1 MAQLHETSMGAK
13 FFEYTMPEIA
23 NQLKRIADSLEK
35 INEDVEPK
43 EENSETLDQEQKL
56 EERLEEMETPEEK
69 FDFIRDLLVQRF
81 EILEEKV
88 SILIEFL
95 EYEEAY
101 TKDRLSQKRIRTV
114 LEKIG
119 AWKSK

>member
-1 MAQLHETSMGAK
+1 MAELHETLIGRK
-13 FFEYTMPEIA
+13 FFEDTMPEIA
-23 NQLKRIADSLEK
+23 NQLKRIANTLEK
-35 INEDVEPK
+35 INQEEDITNVEESDVEK
-43 EENSETLDQEQKL
+43 TL
-56 EERLEEMETPEEK
+56 EEKLEEMETSEEK
-69 FDFIRDLLVQRF
+69 FDFIRELLLQRF

-88 SILIEFL
+88 SLLIEFL

-119 AWKSK
+119 VWKSK